1 MLGRGPFIAG
11 VLLKGGL
18 PSNDVIFR
26 RGGLEVK
33 KKS

>member
-18 PSNDVIFR
+18 PSNDVIFL
-26 RGGLEVK
+26 RGGSLEVK
-33 KKS
+33 K